1 MEFIY
6 SNRWCDLMF
15 ENRNKKYGAYYLRRK
30 NADYLILSLF
40 IALAMLLSGIGLF
53 YQLGGPSEELIKHYS
68 DKSKKADDVIYTI
81 EKFLPPAMP
90 ASPQKPV
97 APAPTP
103 VQVKGQGLPVVVDR
117 TETSVPTI
125 PSIIPNTNA
134 VSTDIPAITG
144 NNTST
149 TSGGGENSGTAST
162 APMLNPE
169 VMPEFPGGEE
179 ALVRFLQKNIRYPQQ
194 LLMSGVQ
201 GTVYLGFVID
211 KAGNITDIKVLKGVT
226 DAFQFS
232 EEAVR
237 VLKKSPV
244 WKPGMQGGHLVS
256 VSYSLPVTFIAK

>member
-1 MEFIY
+1 
-6 SNRWCDLMF
+6 MF

-40 IALAMLLSGIGLF
+40 IALAILLSGIGLF
-53 YQLGGPSEELIKHYS
+53 YQLGGPSKALIEHYS
-68 DKSKKADDVIYTI
+68 DKSKKADDVVYTI

-97 APAPTP
+97 APASA
-103 VQVKGQGLPVVVDR
+103 QVKGQGLPVVVDR
-117 TETSVPTI
+117 TEQNVPSI
-125 PSIIPNTNA
+125 PSIIPNTN
-134 VSTDIPAITG
+134 VVNTDITAISG
-144 NNTST
+144 NNTAT
-149 TSGGGENSGTAST
+149 TSGGGENLGTATT

-179 ALVRFLQKNIRYPQQ
+179 ALIRFLQKNIRYPQQ

-211 KAGNITDIKVLKGVT
+211 KTGNITDIKVLKGVA

-232 EEAVR
+232 EEAIR

-244 WKPGMQGGHLVS
+244 WKPGMQGGHPVS
-256 VSYSLPVTFIAK
+256 VSYTLPVTFIAK